1 MDYAA
6 KEAPVIAWRTITSQ
20 DALISPPPVLF
31 RLIPDPPVVFGAA
44 DSPAVRRDTAA

>member
-31 RLIPDPPVVFGAA
+31 RLILDPRVVFGAA
-44 DSPAVRRDTAA
+44 NSRAARRNTAA